1 MLQTPNAASVALIHG
16 DDILLIQRARAPW
29 LGLWSFPGGRLEPGE
44 TAEACAIREIGE
56 ELGVAIADLRPVTRL
71 HLGDGKFLLQ
81 VYATT
86 AFTGEITISDEI
98 AAYRWVPGNQ
108 LGGLETTPHLA
119 EVIQAAFQ
127 LFDHS

>member
-16 DDILLIQRARAPW
+16 NDILLIQRARAPW

-56 ELGVAIADLRPVTRL
+56 ELGLAIADLRPVVRQL
-71 HLGDGKFLLQ
+71 LGGGQFLLQ

-86 AFTGEITISDEI
+86 AFTGEIVISDEI
-98 AAYRWVPGNQ
+98 AAYRWVPAHD
-108 LGGLETTPHLA
+108 LGGLETTPHLD
-119 EVIQAAFQ
+119 EVIAAAFR
-127 LFDHS
+127 LFDRS